1 MSLKHI
7 KESLDRL
14 GRTRVDDLGEVD
26 RILRGARTEVDA
38 IEKAAHFF
46 NTVDTKDRSAAN
58 ARRAAEVGALFHA
71 IAKGSSQS

>member
-1 MSLKHI
+1 MSTKAI
-7 KESLDRL
+7 R
-14 GRTRVDDLGEVD
+14 EVIEAYRKTD
-26 RILRGARTEVDA
+26 IPIPERHPKVLAALSEVEA

-71 IAKGSSQS
+71 IAKESSP